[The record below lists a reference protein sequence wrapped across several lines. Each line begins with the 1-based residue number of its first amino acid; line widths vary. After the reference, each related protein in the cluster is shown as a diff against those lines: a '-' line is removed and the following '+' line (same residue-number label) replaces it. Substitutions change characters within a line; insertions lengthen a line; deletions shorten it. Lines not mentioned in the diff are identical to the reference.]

1 MSALCSSATASN
13 DVDMKEEKKI
23 RVSLRQ
29 DQKFNAVTN
38 MDLTENEEKVEV
50 VDADPDEDEFE
61 TDWEWT
67 TTEDSYSSLYEANR
81 KMLAPSP
88 QLKQNQDQWLT
99 EEDNV
104 VALERLLL
112 HMRTALNETYIPTDF
127 HLQSFDHFVR
137 FQLIPLVM
145 GMPAVSSPSENGMYM
160 HKVAFI
166 KARVTGPLTTL
177 APSKISVTT
186 TQQMIHLLNS
196 SFALRVVVDI
206 YHAVQQNPA
215 YQSSDGTSATRVG
228 KKATKAQKKIRSEL
242 DDMMKS
248 DRTDEWKIVRRRVL
262 KNVTLW
268 EHPIMT
274 MCRTLDPR
282 ATGYMSRFQ
291 FASEDPMDIGGT
303 FLVRGIDPIRV
314 PPVYTEKHNVIRI
327 LDRTKDKSIPTTVEA
342 TKRMILQFRVP
353 DHAQFTNKEL
363 DAQAYH
369 NFLGH
374 DEHIC
379 ATIWSRHASKE
390 GDSTKNLEFWITRPK
405 QKGQLDS
412 SFIFA
417 KFAFWDS
424 TACISVLFALLGVPP
439 SKVMPMIQRA
449 AGVDWYPSVMQR
461 LLDQTFRREGS
472 ALHAVETGRVE
483 EKDIEKWARIK
494 IAALFE
500 EHNSNS
506 AKNKL
511 DAWSDERSNNSVDL
525 FESQQ
530 LFPHIGVTLTPENR
544 YLKAQ
549 FLAHMVWTLL
559 MRPCG
564 FLPSN
569 PSHNE
574 SNRRIDVISGQEYS
588 WTRKLLA
595 EFSKNMVMTLRA
607 HMDSAGSHFD
617 EQEVFPSSGP
627 SLWTTKLNDA
637 MLEGRSAIDNRRPG
651 GNRSQVTVRATRPVN
666 NSQQNVLATGI
677 KNCSVKVQ
685 GTTEATKL
693 DPEQFHRRAMS
704 ETQERKDTGRRT
716 NLTMGSMIGI
726 GTSYRIL
733 MSMIARECKEW
744 IKPVMM
750 SSQIEE
756 HEMDAKEFT
765 TQYAKSGAP
774 VTYNVLVDGV
784 LCWVTNIPEKILKK
798 VTMWIKAG
806 LVGPHVS
813 VYLEG
818 RVLHVCSQQSR
829 HLRPVVDLESLCR
842 QKQSWKD
849 TNKWANM
856 TVPMMYARGLVRYV
870 DAREQKGMLFT
881 FSPRDWQTRGKQ
893 EQFTHMNVSSIFMRN
908 VREAAIPFVSC
919 INPARI
925 NLGVNM
931 CGQAAETK
939 LQPNTITVNQHELH
953 YGVTSPITPGILRD
967 FGWETTSYGALPEV
981 ALIAQEE
988 NQEDA
993 KMFCRSALD
1002 LGMFMRSSV
1011 RNFSSGF
1018 TAQSAMAPDKLLQ
1031 SLPQPKYRLKA
1042 GDVIISRN
1050 KDVDDPSD
1058 KVTIVREENAGIVES
1073 CQVINKGSL
1082 VIPNVCVRTTHS
1094 LKLADKAA
1102 DRQGRKGLNGF
1113 IYSAEDAPFRMTGQ
1127 MAGLAPDMIANP
1139 NGIIGRLSLVSE
1151 IQMLI
1156 NTLCLQLGVAE
1167 GEIDAT
1173 GHMNTDQKTLLRKL
1187 KTLAKLKGVP
1197 ITLKRHDWICGKTG
1211 RRMHAITCGY
1221 QEIMRLLHDA
1231 NTKSSIRG
1239 KEGKRDP
1246 NTNQPTAGRA
1256 KDGGSKQGINEVD
1269 NTTAHGLSQYSSA
1282 FHCEQSDQTL
1292 LPICSKCRMIAEY
1305 NHKIKQGFCYVCMR
1319 HDTVGLVK
1327 TVYGAVTSFTNM
1339 ERIWLVPLLTKEE
1352 SPSAMLPDAINNS
1365 HNHNHNHNRAS
1376 SVAGSF
1382 VPMTPPTGLGLNE
1395 LNVFTRPQTREFREL
1410 GLNVY
1415 APTDIRELTKSS
1427 PSNPIDYL
1435 KISKARQ
1442 SVDRD

>member
-1 MSALCSSATASN
+1 
-13 DVDMKEEKKI
+13 
-23 RVSLRQ
+23 
-29 DQKFNAVTN
+29 
-38 MDLTENEEKVEV
+38 
-50 VDADPDEDEFE
+50 
-61 TDWEWT
+61 
-67 TTEDSYSSLYEANR
+67 
-81 KMLAPSP
+81 
-88 QLKQNQDQWLT
+88 
-99 EEDNV
+99 
-104 VALERLLL
+104 
-112 HMRTALNETYIPTDF
+112 MRTALNETYIPTDF

-137 FQLIPLVM
+137 FQLVPLVM
-145 GMPAVSSPSENGMYM
+145 NMPAVSSPSENGMYM

-186 TQQMIHLLNS
+186 NQQMIHLLNS

-215 YQSSDGTSATRVG
+215 YHNQQTSESARAAAKPVG
-228 KKATKAQKKIRSEL
+228 KKANKAQKHIRSEL

-262 KNVTLW
+262 RNVTIW

-282 ATGYMSRFQ
+282 ANGYMSRFQ
-291 FASEDPMDIGGT
+291 FATEDPMDIGGT

-327 LDRTKDKSIPTTVEA
+327 MDRTKDKSVPTTVEA
-342 TKRMILQFRVP
+342 AKRMILQFRVP
-353 DHAQFTNKEL
+353 DHASFTAAEL

-369 NFLGH
+369 TFLGH
-374 DEHIC
+374 DENIC
-379 ATIWSRHASKE
+379 ATVWSRHASKE

-405 QKGQLDS
+405 HKGQLDS
-412 SFIFA
+412 SYIFA

-424 TACISVLFALLGVPP
+424 SACISVIFALLGVPP
-439 SKVMPMIQRA
+439 SKIIPMIRRA

-461 LLDQTFRREGS
+461 LLEQTFRREGS
-472 ALHAVETGRVE
+472 AWHAVQTERVE

-564 FLPSN
+564 FVPSN

-574 SNRRIDVISGQEYS
+574 SNRRIDVISGQESS

-595 EFSKNMVMTLRA
+595 EFSKSMVMTLRA
-607 HMDSAGSHFD
+607 HMDAAGSHFD

-627 SLWTTKLNDA
+627 TIWTSKLNDA

-733 MSMIARECKEW
+733 MAMIARECKAW
-744 IKPVMM
+744 IRPVMKA
-750 SSQIEE
+750 SEE
-756 HEMDAKEFT
+756 HEDAPDTAAHHTKGGET
-765 TQYAKSGAP
+765 I
-774 VTYNVLVDGV
+774 TYNVLVDGV
-784 LCWVTNIPEKILKK
+784 LCWVTDVPDKIVGK

-813 VYLEG
+813 IYLEG
-818 RVLHVCSQQSR
+818 RVLHVGSQQSR
-829 HLRPVVDLESLCR
+829 HLRPVVDLEALCK
-842 QKQSWKD
+842 QKESWND
-849 TNKWANM
+849 TITKWANM
-856 TVPMMYARGLVRYV
+856 TVPMMYTRGLVRYV

-881 FSPRDWQTRGKQ
+881 FSPRDWQTRGKK
-893 EQFTHMNVSSIFMRN
+893 ESFTHMNVSSIFMRN

-967 FGWETTSYGALPEV
+967 FGWEMTSYGALPEV

-1042 GDVIISRN
+1042 GDVIICRN

-1058 KVTIVREENAGIVES
+1058 KVTVVREENAGIVES

-1082 VIPNVCVRTTHS
+1082 VIPNVCVRTTHP

-1113 IYSAEDAPFRMTGQ
+1113 IYALEDAPFRMTGS

-1139 NGIIGRLSLVSE
+1139 NGIVGRLSLVSS

-1156 NTLCLQLGVAE
+1156 NTLCLTLGVGE

-1173 GHMNTDQKTLLRKL
+1173 GHMSTDQQTLLRKL

-1211 RRMHAITCGY
+1211 RRMNAITCGY

-1246 NTNQPTAGRA
+1246 NTMQPTAGRA

-1292 LPICSKCRMIAEY
+1292 LPICNKCRMIAEY

-1319 HDTVGLVK
+1319 HDTVSLVK

-1352 SPSAMLPDAINNS
+1352 NSAANVMLFPDSKTSNNNNHTAIYKPPQQPSGF
-1365 HNHNHNHNRAS
+1365 
-1376 SVAGSF
+1376 SVS
-1382 VPMTPPTGLGLNE
+1382 VTPPNGPGLND
-1395 LNVFTRPQTREFREL
+1395 LNVFTRPQTREFRAL

-1427 PSNPIDYL
+1427 PSNPTDYL

-1442 SVDRD
+1442 TFDRE